1 MRSGTHQLLEI
12 LAGTHK
18 VVILQKLVCAGTQ
31 ELVRSACSKKKLVRS
46 WEYSKEIDYVN
57 SSYCGV
63 GVFGNAQTPKLV
75 RPKRTSWCVPQC
87 ASCSKKTGNASVGA
101 FRNAG
106 ARVFPNAP
114 TVLGEPC
121 SPRSYRSGD
130 CFSVSCCYLSMLLA
144 WATWKVLLK
153 VLNIAVV
160 QLYLK
165 VPQRWSI
172 VAWCWNPVYHLCGTL
187 VQGGQ

>member
-1 MRSGTHQLLEI
+1 MRSILTGTHELVRSGTHQLLEI

-114 TVLGEPC
+114 TFGRASRAMRIISRAVF
-121 SPRSYRSGD
+121 RTISYWPPP
-130 CFSVSCCYLSMLLA
+130 A
-144 WATWKVLLK
+144 
-153 VLNIAVV
+153 
-160 QLYLK
+160 
-165 VPQRWSI
+165 
-172 VAWCWNPVYHLCGTL
+172 
-187 VQGGQ
+187 